1 MAVDT
6 AAANAE
12 ALRRLCTSEPV
23 LVDVRPAGE
32 VVPGFERNLILT
44 SGAPLPFADYEG
56 GQREA
61 IVGAAQFEGLARD
74 RDEAIAKLASGAIR
88 VDGCHG
94 YGCVGS
100 LAGVYTASMPVF
112 VVENPPYGNTAFCNF
127 YEGKERR
134 RLNYGCYDEGVHE
147 RLLHVNEVLGPVVG
161 EAVRL
166 AGGVK
171 LQPIIRRALQMG
183 DELHSR
189 SAAATMLFEEQLALP
204 LLELAR
210 SDEAGVRALY
220 EAFAGNDYHFL
231 RLSMAASKATCD
243 AAHGVEGSSV
253 VSAMTFSC
261 RGFSIRVSGLG
272 DAWFRGPHA
281 SVEAKLFAGHSPD
294 EITWMGGESI
304 INETAGLGG
313 FAQAAALPL
322 QRYQGGTAQA
332 MIDRNLELY
341 EICVGEHTRY
351 QIPLFDFRGVPTGI
365 DVRRVVETGITP
377 AMDVGIPGRDGGQIG
392 AGFIRAPLQCFELA
406 AAAFAER
413 YRA

>member
-1 MAVDT
+1 MPVDT

-32 VVPGFERNLILT
+32 VVPGFERDLILT
-44 SGAPLPFADYEG
+44 SGAPLAFADYEG

-61 IVGAAQFEGLARD
+61 IIGAAQFEGLAAD
-74 RDEAIAKLASGAIR
+74 RDEAIARLESGAIR

-112 VVENPPYGNTAFCNF
+112 VVQNPAYGNTAFCNF

-161 EAVRL
+161 EAVRR

-171 LQPIIRRALQMG
+171 LRPIIRRALQMG

-204 LLELAR
+204 LLEPRAPTR
-210 SDEAGVRALY
+210 PACRALY

-231 RLSMAASKATCD
+231 RLSMAASKAACD
-243 AAHGVEGSSV
+243 AAHGVEGRASS
-253 VSAMTFSC
+253 
-261 RGFSIRVSGLG
+261 
-272 DAWFRGPHA
+272 
-281 SVEAKLFAGHSPD
+281 
-294 EITWMGGESI
+294 
-304 INETAGLGG
+304 
-313 FAQAAALPL
+313 
-322 QRYQGGTAQA
+322 
-332 MIDRNLELY
+332 
-341 EICVGEHTRY
+341 
-351 QIPLFDFRGVPTGI
+351 
-365 DVRRVVETGITP
+365 
-377 AMDVGIPGRDGGQIG
+377 
-392 AGFIRAPLQCFELA
+392 AP
-406 AAAFAER
+406 
-413 YRA
+413 